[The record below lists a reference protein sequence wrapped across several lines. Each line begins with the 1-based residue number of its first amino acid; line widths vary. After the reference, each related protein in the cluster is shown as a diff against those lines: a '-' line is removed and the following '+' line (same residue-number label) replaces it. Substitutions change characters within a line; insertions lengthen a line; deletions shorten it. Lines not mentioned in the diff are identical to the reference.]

1 MLEGAIKKIV
11 SDKGFGFIGGTSG
24 RNSDVFFHA
33 SACENKSF
41 DSLQEGDKVRY
52 ELDKNPGP
60 EARGPR
66 ATYVGLV

>member
-1 MLEGAIKKIV
+1 MLEGAVKKIV

-33 SACENKSF
+33 SVCENKSF

-52 ELDKNPGP
+52 ELSKEPPEPG
-60 EARGPR
+60 RGPR
-66 ATYVGLV
+66 ASYVGLK